1 MSNLKSLSKS
11 LIRAIDIL
19 RRATFVDRRIVK
31 ETIREI
37 QRALLMA
44 DVDVRLV
51 LELSRK
57 IEKRVF
63 EEDPPPG
70 FTRRDIALKAVYEEL
85 LELLGGSKV
94 TVTPTPSKFPYTI
107 MLVGIQGSGKTTTAA
122 KLAYFYKKKGFSV
135 GLICADNYRPAALVQ
150 LKQLGDKV
158 GVEVYGNPRLNPVEI
173 AKRGIEYFKKKGKQI
188 IIIDTAGRHK
198 EERGLIEEMRKL
210 AETIRPSEV
219 MMVID
224 STIGRQAGPQAAV
237 FSKATPIGSI
247 FLAKLDGSAK
257 GGGAIAAIV
266 ATNAKIK
273 FIGTGEDV
281 SEIEVFNPQSF
292 INRLLGLGDLQYLV
306 KRLEEAK
313 LSERIKLE
321 RIVSGKITLLDF
333 REMLES
339 MQSFG
344 PLSKFL
350 ESIPGL
356 KRIDEKVVS
365 IGEEKI
371 KRWRAILNSMTKEEL
386 LNPSIIDRSRSRRIA
401 KGAGVTL
408 KDVKD
413 LLKSYS
419 QMKKMQ
425 RALSKR
431 DLRRILRQGRFDL
444 QL

>member
-1 MSNLKSLSKS
+1 
-11 LIRAIDIL
+11 
-19 RRATFVDRRIVK
+19 
-31 ETIREI
+31 
-37 QRALLMA
+37 
-44 DVDVRLV
+44 
-51 LELSRK
+51 
-57 IEKRVF
+57 
-63 EEDPPPG
+63 
-70 FTRRDIALKAVYEEL
+70 
-85 LELLGGSKV
+85 
-94 TVTPTPSKFPYTI
+94 
-107 MLVGIQGSGKTTTAA
+107 
-122 KLAYFYKKKGFSV
+122 
-135 GLICADNYRPAALVQ
+135 
-150 LKQLGDKV
+150 
-158 GVEVYGNPRLNPVEI
+158 
-173 AKRGIEYFKKKGKQI
+173 
-188 IIIDTAGRHK
+188 
-198 EERGLIEEMRKL
+198 
-210 AETIRPSEV
+210 
-219 MMVID
+219 
-224 STIGRQAGPQAAV
+224 
-237 FSKATPIGSI
+237 
-247 FLAKLDGSAK
+247 
-257 GGGAIAAIV
+257 
-266 ATNAKIK
+266 
-273 FIGTGEDV
+273 GTGEDI
-281 SEIEVFNPQSF
+281 SEIEVFNPQSY

>member
-237 FSKATPIGSI
+237 FSKATPVGSI